1 MTFDELWR
9 LDLDREHARA
19 GSVDK
24 TEAVGLIVVRGQD
37 PKELLL
43 TAEDCVFLSALG
55 IKA

>member
-9 LDLDREHARA
+9 LNLARKSPPL

-24 TEAVGLIVVRGQD
+24 AEAVALTAVPGENAN
-37 PKELLL
+37 ELLL